1 MNLDTDAGMYT
12 RVYQRLRK
20 RLIGL
25 GQIDIF
31 ADQCNRYIFGRM
43 FERIDQAGPSR
54 QIRGWRGNL
63 EFAANDII
71 KILRV

>member
-20 RLIGL
+20 RLVGL

-54 QIRGWRGNL
+54 QIRRWRGNL